1 MARTFSASA
10 TSKIGWRISSKPSRA
25 MVGEA
30 ANPHLAASFWKG
42 GLDKGVA
49 RLVPPVS
56 QINHPDLPQVI
67 YRLFMAAWAE
77 TPR

>member
-1 MARTFSASA
+1 
-10 TSKIGWRISSKPSRA
+10 
-25 MVGEA
+25 MVGKA
-30 ANPHLAASFWKG
+30 ANAHFATSFWKG
-42 GLDKGVA
+42 GLGKGIA
-49 RLVPPVS
+49 RLCPPVG